1 MTDATR
7 LDRLLTF
14 DARDFQVARLALALS
29 ALAVA
34 LITVARPLW
43 QWLRDEPLEG
53 GITVDAA
60 PPQVAAR
67 EDAAVAWSGD
77 VLVTLT
83 SPTTADRLAALAPG
97 VALSLAAALLAWL
110 GIRLLTAI
118 ASGEPFTR
126 RSVGALRGIAGTLL
140 AAMVVVSAA
149 DAVLQA
155 QLATSGLADTTDAVF
170 VLEPLPLLL
179 VGTVALVVASVA
191 EAFARGSRLADDVDG
206 LV

>member
-14 DARDFQVARLALALS
+14 DPRDFQVARFALALS

-34 LITVARPLW
+34 LVTVARPLW

-60 PPQVAAR
+60 ATQVAAR
-67 EDAAVAWSGD
+67 EGAEVAWSGD
-77 VLVTLT
+77 VLVTLA
-83 SPTTADRLAALAPG
+83 SPTTTDRLAALAPG
-97 VALSLAAALLAWL
+97 LALSLTAALLAWL

-126 RSVGALRGIAGTLL
+126 RSVNALRGIAATLL
-140 AAMVVVSAA
+140 AAMLVVPAT

-155 QLATSGLADTTDAVF
+155 QLATSGLADSNDAVF
-170 VLEPLPLLL
+170 VLEPFLLLL

-191 EAFARGSRLADDVDG
+191 EAFARGARLADDVDG